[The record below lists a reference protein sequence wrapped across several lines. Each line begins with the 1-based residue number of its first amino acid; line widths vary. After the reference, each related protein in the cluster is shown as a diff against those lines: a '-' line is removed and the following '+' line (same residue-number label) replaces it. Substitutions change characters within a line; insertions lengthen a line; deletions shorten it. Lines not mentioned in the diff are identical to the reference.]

1 MQRICSILRGSDAI
15 AVRKAVCITG
25 DARVVISPIPYWI
38 CGVDA
43 MDSYSEKRMK
53 ELDKLERFDVTADD
67 SRSNRIVSAIQ
78 RVVHA
83 GKTVLATSQSK
94 INRENR

>member
-1 MQRICSILRGSDAI
+1 
-15 AVRKAVCITG
+15 
-25 DARVVISPIPYWI
+25 
-38 CGVDA
+38 
-43 MDSYSEKRMK
+43 MK